1 MRFIKNHV
9 GSLIAWILIVVISIF
24 MLPNVNQ
31 LTREHST
38 ISLPANVQSEV
49 ASTIGNHWGHHQNN
63 TYQVVAVFN
72 NQARRCNI
80 QIGSKNVNQTIR
92 YLKRH
97 KSELGIKSMLTPY
110 ENSATKKNLI
120 SKDKTTELVQ
130 LNVSKKKSVS
140 NINKQLTKAVKTDG
154 IRTYITGADILQDDF
169 SGAIQEGIKKTEVIS
184 VIFIFIVLVL
194 VFRSPIV
201 PLISLLTVGV
211 SFITAFSIVTNL
223 VKNFNFPFSNFTQV
237 FMVIVLFGI
246 GTDYN
251 ILLYDRFKANLGNG
265 MDKFEAAKNAQWN
278 AGKTILMSGSS
289 ILIGFSALGLARFS
303 VYKSAAGVA
312 VGVAVLLIVLLTLNM
327 FFMTTMGKTMF
338 WPVKTFN
345 GESESPFW
353 RFLSKH
359 SLAHPIIALVL
370 VLAALSPFYFTYQN
384 KLNYDDTA
392 EIADSTPSKQ
402 GFLIVQ
408 KHFSKGTAEPAT
420 LYIKSNHTLD
430 NEKDLKLIDQLTEQ
444 IKHTKG
450 VKTVASVTQP
460 SGSKIKKLYVNSQMK
475 TVNNGVSTARNGLG
489 KLSAGSQQMTNGLN
503 SAATG
508 TNQLNSGINSA
519 ATGANQLT
527 SGLAQLSSGGNQM
540 TSGLNQ
546 LSAGSQQL
554 VNGMNQMSQQLSS
567 QLTGVNASQLQQ
579 LESGLP
585 QINNGIQQ
593 LNSALQS
600 AGTSIDTTG
609 IQSNLQNVASQ
620 AQIIGSQ
627 LEQAGNTLKSIQGSA
642 GSSSS
647 ASLDSVMTQFKAAE
661 SQANLNDQQKAVM
674 EGAMQQILSGI
685 QSQIVSQTNS
695 QTSALAS
702 QLQSVAQNLQT
713 AGNADKSLAGSL
725 QNVAGSASS
734 LQNLN
739 TQVAT
744 LKAQVAQL
752 AQASNV
758 ALPGAVSALQQL
770 TSGLNQIQ
778 SALGQGTNAL
788 GQLNTGIN
796 KLAAAS
802 PQLSNG
808 INSAYSGS
816 QQLSA
821 GMGQLSAGS
830 LQLNTGINKLAQ
842 SSPQITNGLNQL
854 NSGLGEGQS
863 YLTGLQK
870 SAAAETFY
878 IPKSVL
884 HSKTFKPAIDNYMSS
899 NRKITKITIVFDT
912 NPSDEKATKDAENI
926 SNMARKSLKG
936 TALSNATVAMG
947 GQSSRINDIKN
958 TASGDFVRT
967 AAIMLIGIGIALM
980 LITHSL
986 LQPVYILGS
995 LLLAYI
1001 SSLSINHWLVGIF
1014 MHRSMLAWN
1023 TPFFSFIMLIALGV
1037 DYSIFLMTRYREID
1051 ENKYLPGE
1059 RIYYACA
1066 IIGTVVISAAII
1078 LSGTFAALIP
1088 SGIPTLIE
1096 VAMTVIVGLIIL
1108 VIILPIVMT
1117 STIYL
1122 SYPIRNHLK
1131 DNQNKRKD

>member
-72 NQARRCNI
+72 NQDGAMSKSD
-80 QIGSKNVNQTIR
+80 QKNVNQTIR

-460 SGSKIKKLYVNSQMK
+460 SGSKIKKLYVTSQMK

-540 TSGLNQ
+540 TNGLNQ

-567 QLTGVNASQLQQ
+567 QLTGANASQLQQ

-685 QSQIVSQTNS
+685 QSQIASQTNS

-967 AAIMLIGIGIALM
+967 AAIMLIGIGIALI

-1001 SSLSINHWLVGIF
+1001 SSLSINHWLVGVF

-1096 VAMTVIVGLIIL
+1096 VAMTVIIGLIIL

>member
-72 NQARRCNI
+72 NQDGAMSKSD
-80 QIGSKNVNQTIR
+80 QKNVNQTIR

-567 QLTGVNASQLQQ
+567 QLTGANASQLQQ

-661 SQANLNDQQKAVM
+661 SKANLNDQQKAVM

-685 QSQIVSQTNS
+685 QSQIASQTNS

-967 AAIMLIGIGIALM
+967 AAIMLIGIGIALI

>member
-72 NQARRCNI
+72 NQDGAM
-80 QIGSKNVNQTIR
+80 SKSDQKSVNQTIR

-184 VIFIFIVLVL
+184 VIFIFIVLIL

-540 TSGLNQ
+540 TNGLNQ

-554 VNGMNQMSQQLSS
+554 VNGMNLMSQQLSS
-567 QLTGVNASQLQQ
+567 QLTGANASQLQQ

-685 QSQIVSQTNS
+685 QSQIASQTNS
-695 QTSALAS
+695 QTSELAS

-1122 SYPIRNHLK
+1122 SYPIRNHVK

>member
-72 NQARRCNI
+72 NQDGAM
-80 QIGSKNVNQTIR
+80 SKSDQKSVNQTIR

-184 VIFIFIVLVL
+184 VLVIFIVLIL

-223 VKNFNFPFSNFTQV
+223 VKNFHFPFSNFTQV

-540 TSGLNQ
+540 TNGLNQ

-554 VNGMNQMSQQLSS
+554 VNGMNLMSQQLSS
-567 QLTGVNASQLQQ
+567 QLTGANASQLQQ

-685 QSQIVSQTNS
+685 QSQIASQTNS
-695 QTSALAS
+695 QTSELAS

-884 HSKTFKPAIDNYMSS
+884 HSNTFKPAIDNYMSS

-958 TASGDFVRT
+958 TASGDFART

-1122 SYPIRNHLK
+1122 SYPIRNHVK

>member
-72 NQARRCNI
+72 NQDGAMSKSD
-80 QIGSKNVNQTIR
+80 QKNVNQTIR

-527 SGLAQLSSGGNQM
+527 SGLAQLSFGGNQM

-567 QLTGVNASQLQQ
+567 QLTGANASQLQQ

-685 QSQIVSQTNS
+685 QSQIASQTNS
-695 QTSALAS
+695 QTSALAN
-702 QLQSVAQNLQT
+702 QLQSVAQNLQK
-713 AGNADKSLAGSL
+713 AGDADQQIRINL

-1122 SYPIRNHLK
+1122 SYPIRNHVK

>member
-1 MRFIKNHV
+1 MRFIKKHV

-72 NQARRCNI
+72 NQDGAMSKSD
-80 QIGSKNVNQTIR
+80 QKNVNQTIR

-540 TSGLNQ
+540 TNGLNQ

-567 QLTGVNASQLQQ
+567 QLTGANASQLQQ

-685 QSQIVSQTNS
+685 QSQIASQTNS
-695 QTSALAS
+695 QTSELAS
-702 QLQSVAQNLQT
+702 QLQSVAQNLQK
-713 AGNADKSLAGSL
+713 AGDADQQIRINL

-1122 SYPIRNHLK
+1122 SYPIRNHVK

>member
-72 NQARRCNI
+72 NQDGAMSKSD
-80 QIGSKNVNQTIR
+80 QKNVNQTIR

-489 KLSAGSQQMTNGLN
+489 KLSAGSQQMTNSLN

-567 QLTGVNASQLQQ
+567 QLTGANASQLQQ

-685 QSQIVSQTNS
+685 QSQIASQTNS

-1122 SYPIRNHLK
+1122 SYPIRNHVK

>member
-72 NQARRCNI
+72 NQDGAMSKSD
-80 QIGSKNVNQTIR
+80 QKNVNQTIR

-184 VIFIFIVLVL
+184 VIFIFIVLIL

-567 QLTGVNASQLQQ
+567 QLTGANASQLQQ

-685 QSQIVSQTNS
+685 QSQIASQTNS

-958 TASGDFVRT
+958 TASGDFART

-1122 SYPIRNHLK
+1122 SYPIRNHVK

>member
-72 NQARRCNI
+72 NQDGAMSKSD
-80 QIGSKNVNQTIR
+80 QKNVNQTIR

-327 FFMTTMGKTMF
+327 FFMTMMGKTMF

-370 VLAALSPFYFTYQN
+370 VLAVLSPFYFTYQN

-519 ATGANQLT
+519 ATGANQLP

-540 TSGLNQ
+540 TNGLNQ

-554 VNGMNQMSQQLSS
+554 VNGMNQMSRQLSS
-567 QLTGVNASQLQQ
+567 QLTGANASQLQQ

-685 QSQIVSQTNS
+685 QSQIASQTNS

-1122 SYPIRNHLK
+1122 SYPIRNHVK

>member
-1 MRFIKNHV
+1 MSK
-9 GSLIAWILIVVISIF
+9 SD
-24 MLPNVNQ
+24 Q
-31 LTREHST
+31 
-38 ISLPANVQSEV
+38 
-49 ASTIGNHWGHHQNN
+49 
-63 TYQVVAVFN
+63 
-72 NQARRCNI
+72 
-80 QIGSKNVNQTIR
+80 KNVNQTIR

-120 SKDKTTELVQ
+120 SKDKTPELVQ

-567 QLTGVNASQLQQ
+567 QLTGANASQLQQ

-685 QSQIVSQTNS
+685 QSQIASQTNS
-695 QTSALAS
+695 QTSALAN
-702 QLQSVAQNLQT
+702 QLQSVAQNLQK
-713 AGNADKSLAGSL
+713 AGDADQQIRINL

-854 NSGLGEGQS
+854 NSGLGAGQS

-1122 SYPIRNHLK
+1122 SYPIRNHVK

>member
-72 NQARRCNI
+72 NQDGAMSKSD
-80 QIGSKNVNQTIR
+80 QKNVNQTIR

-527 SGLAQLSSGGNQM
+527 SGLVQLSSGGNQM

-567 QLTGVNASQLQQ
+567 QLTGANASQLQQ

-685 QSQIVSQTNS
+685 QSQIASQTNS

-725 QNVAGSASS
+725 QNVAGSSSS

-788 GQLNTGIN
+788 GRLNTGIN

-1122 SYPIRNHLK
+1122 SYPIRNHVK

>member
-72 NQARRCNI
+72 NQDGAMSKSD
-80 QIGSKNVNQTIR
+80 QKNVNQTIR

-370 VLAALSPFYFTYQN
+370 VLAVLSPFYFTYQN

-567 QLTGVNASQLQQ
+567 QLTGANASQLQQ

-685 QSQIVSQTNS
+685 QSQIASQTNS

-713 AGNADKSLAGSL
+713 AGNADKSL
-725 QNVAGSASS
+725 AGSASS

-967 AAIMLIGIGIALM
+967 AAIMLIGIGIALI

>member
-72 NQARRCNI
+72 NQDGAMSKSD
-80 QIGSKNVNQTIR
+80 QKNVNQTIR

-370 VLAALSPFYFTYQN
+370 VLAVLSPFYFTYQN
-384 KLNYDDTA
+384 KLNYDDTT

-540 TSGLNQ
+540 TNGLNQ

-554 VNGMNQMSQQLSS
+554 VNGMNQMSRQLSS
-567 QLTGVNASQLQQ
+567 QLTGANASQLQQ

-685 QSQIVSQTNS
+685 QSQIASQTNS

-744 LKAQVAQL
+744 LKAQVSQL

-1122 SYPIRNHLK
+1122 SYPIRNHVK

>member
-72 NQARRCNI
+72 NQDGAMSKSD
-80 QIGSKNVNQTIR
+80 QKNVNQTIR

-327 FFMTTMGKTMF
+327 FFMTMMGKTMF

-370 VLAALSPFYFTYQN
+370 VLAVLSPFYFTYQN

-567 QLTGVNASQLQQ
+567 QLTGANASQLQQ

-685 QSQIVSQTNS
+685 QSQIASQTNS

-1122 SYPIRNHLK
+1122 SYPIRNHVK

>member
-72 NQARRCNI
+72 NQDGAMSKSD
-80 QIGSKNVNQTIR
+80 QKNVNQTIR

-312 VGVAVLLIVLLTLNM
+312 VGVTVLLIVLLTLNM

-420 LYIKSNHTLD
+420 LYIKSSHTLD

-460 SGSKIKKLYVNSQMK
+460 SGSKIKKLYVTSQMK

-540 TSGLNQ
+540 TNGLNQ

-567 QLTGVNASQLQQ
+567 QLTGANASQLQQ

-685 QSQIVSQTNS
+685 QSQIASQTNS

-752 AQASNV
+752 AQASNI

-967 AAIMLIGIGIALM
+967 AAIMLIGIGIALI

-1001 SSLSINHWLVGIF
+1001 SSLSINHWLVGVF

-1096 VAMTVIVGLIIL
+1096 VAMTVIIGLIIL

>member
-72 NQARRCNI
+72 NQDGAM
-80 QIGSKNVNQTIR
+80 SKSDQKSVNQTIR

-184 VIFIFIVLVL
+184 VIFIFIVLIL

-540 TSGLNQ
+540 TNGLNQ

-567 QLTGVNASQLQQ
+567 QLTGANASQLQQ

-620 AQIIGSQ
+620 AQIIGDQ
-627 LEQAGNTLKSIQGSA
+627 LTQAGNTLKSIQGS
-642 GSSSS
+642 SSSS
-647 ASLDSVMTQFKAAE
+647 SSSSLASVMTQFKAAE

-685 QSQIVSQTNS
+685 QSQIASQTNS

-725 QNVAGSASS
+725 QNVVGSASS

-1122 SYPIRNHLK
+1122 SYPIRNHVK

>member
-72 NQARRCNI
+72 NQDGAM
-80 QIGSKNVNQTIR
+80 SKSDQKSVNQTIR

-370 VLAALSPFYFTYQN
+370 VLAVLSPFYFTYQN

-392 EIADSTPSKQ
+392 EIAYSTPSKQ

-540 TSGLNQ
+540 TNGLNQ

-567 QLTGVNASQLQQ
+567 QLTGANASQLQQ

-685 QSQIVSQTNS
+685 QSQIASQTNS

-744 LKAQVAQL
+744 LKAQVSQL

-1122 SYPIRNHLK
+1122 SYPIRNHVK

>member
-72 NQARRCNI
+72 NQDGAMSKSD
-80 QIGSKNVNQTIR
+80 QKNVNQTIR

-540 TSGLNQ
+540 TNGLNQ

-567 QLTGVNASQLQQ
+567 QLTGANASQLQQ

-627 LEQAGNTLKSIQGSA
+627 LEQAGNTLKSIQGSV

-685 QSQIVSQTNS
+685 QSQIASQTNS

-1051 ENKYLPGE
+1051 KNKYLPGE

-1122 SYPIRNHLK
+1122 SYPIRNHVK

>member
-72 NQARRCNI
+72 NQDGAMSKSD
-80 QIGSKNVNQTIR
+80 QKNVNQTIR

-169 SGAIQEGIKKTEVIS
+169 SGAIQKGIKKTEVIS

-359 SLAHPIIALVL
+359 SLTHPIIALVL

-567 QLTGVNASQLQQ
+567 QLTGANASQLQQ

-685 QSQIVSQTNS
+685 QSQIASQTNS

-1122 SYPIRNHLK
+1122 SYPIRNHVK

>member
-72 NQARRCNI
+72 NQDGAMSKSD
-80 QIGSKNVNQTIR
+80 QKNVNQTIR

-154 IRTYITGADILQDDF
+154 IRTYITGADILQNDF

-567 QLTGVNASQLQQ
+567 QLTGANASQLQQ

-685 QSQIVSQTNS
+685 QSQIASQTNS

-725 QNVAGSASS
+725 QNVAGSSSS

-788 GQLNTGIN
+788 GRLNTGIN

-1122 SYPIRNHLK
+1122 SYPIRNHVK

>member
-72 NQARRCNI
+72 NQDGAMSKSD
-80 QIGSKNVNQTIR
+80 QKNVNQTIR

-312 VGVAVLLIVLLTLNM
+312 VGGAVLLIVLLTLNM

-338 WPVKTFN
+338 WPLKTFN

-567 QLTGVNASQLQQ
+567 QLTGANASQLQQ

-685 QSQIVSQTNS
+685 QSQIASQTNS

-863 YLTGLQK
+863 YLMGLQK

-1122 SYPIRNHLK
+1122 SYPIRNHVK

>member
-1 MRFIKNHV
+1 
-9 GSLIAWILIVVISIF
+9 
-24 MLPNVNQ
+24 
-31 LTREHST
+31 
-38 ISLPANVQSEV
+38 
-49 ASTIGNHWGHHQNN
+49 
-63 TYQVVAVFN
+63 
-72 NQARRCNI
+72 
-80 QIGSKNVNQTIR
+80 
-92 YLKRH
+92 
-97 KSELGIKSMLTPY
+97 
-110 ENSATKKNLI
+110 
-120 SKDKTTELVQ
+120 
-130 LNVSKKKSVS
+130 
-140 NINKQLTKAVKTDG
+140 
-154 IRTYITGADILQDDF
+154 
-169 SGAIQEGIKKTEVIS
+169 
-184 VIFIFIVLVL
+184 
-194 VFRSPIV
+194 
-201 PLISLLTVGV
+201 
-211 SFITAFSIVTNL
+211 
-223 VKNFNFPFSNFTQV
+223 
-237 FMVIVLFGI
+237 
-246 GTDYN
+246 
-251 ILLYDRFKANLGNG
+251 

-370 VLAALSPFYFTYQN
+370 VLAVLSPFYFTYQN

-540 TSGLNQ
+540 TNGLNQ

-554 VNGMNQMSQQLSS
+554 VNGMNQMSRQLSS
-567 QLTGVNASQLQQ
+567 QLTGTNASQLQQ

-685 QSQIVSQTNS
+685 QSQIASQTNS

-770 TSGLNQIQ
+770 TSGLDQIQ

-1122 SYPIRNHLK
+1122 SYPIRNHVK

>member
-72 NQARRCNI
+72 NQDGAMSKSD
-80 QIGSKNVNQTIR
+80 QKNVNQTIR

-201 PLISLLTVGV
+201 PLISLLTVGF

-567 QLTGVNASQLQQ
+567 QLTGANASQLQQ

-685 QSQIVSQTNS
+685 QSQIASQTNS

-713 AGNADKSLAGSL
+713 AGNADKALFGSL
-725 QNVAGSASS
+725 QNVADSSSS

-967 AAIMLIGIGIALM
+967 AAIMLIGIGIALV

-1066 IIGTVVISAAII
+1066 VIGTVVISAAII

-1122 SYPIRNHLK
+1122 SYPIRNHVK

>member
-72 NQARRCNI
+72 NQDGAMSKSD
-80 QIGSKNVNQTIR
+80 QKNVNQTIR

-540 TSGLNQ
+540 TNGLNQ

-554 VNGMNQMSQQLSS
+554 VSGMNQMSQQLSS
-567 QLTGVNASQLQQ
+567 QLTGANASQLQQ

-685 QSQIVSQTNS
+685 QSQIASQTNS

-1122 SYPIRNHLK
+1122 SYPIRNHVK

>member
-72 NQARRCNI
+72 NQDGAMSKSD
-80 QIGSKNVNQTIR
+80 QKNVNQTIR

-408 KHFSKGTAEPAT
+408 KHFSKGTAEPVT

-567 QLTGVNASQLQQ
+567 QLTGANASQLQQ

-661 SQANLNDQQKAVM
+661 SQAKLNDQQKAVM
-674 EGAMQQILSGI
+674 ERAMQQILSGI
-685 QSQIVSQTNS
+685 QSQIASQTNS

-967 AAIMLIGIGIALM
+967 AAIMLIGIGIALI

-1122 SYPIRNHLK
+1122 SYPIRNHVK

>member
-72 NQARRCNI
+72 NQDGAMSKSD
-80 QIGSKNVNQTIR
+80 QKNVNQTIR

-540 TSGLNQ
+540 TNGLNQ

-554 VNGMNQMSQQLSS
+554 VNGMNLMSQQLSS
-567 QLTGVNASQLQQ
+567 QLTGANASQLQQ

-685 QSQIVSQTNS
+685 QSQIASQTNS

-725 QNVAGSASS
+725 QNVVGSASS

-1122 SYPIRNHLK
+1122 SYPIRNHVK

>member
-72 NQARRCNI
+72 NQDGAMSKSD
-80 QIGSKNVNQTIR
+80 QKNVNQTIR

-370 VLAALSPFYFTYQN
+370 VLAVLSPFYFTYQN

-475 TVNNGVSTARNGLG
+475 TVNNGVSTARNGIG

-567 QLTGVNASQLQQ
+567 QLTGANASQLQQ

-627 LEQAGNTLKSIQGSA
+627 LEQAGNTLKSIQESA

-685 QSQIVSQTNS
+685 QSQIASQTNS

-1122 SYPIRNHLK
+1122 SYPIRNHVK

>member
-49 ASTIGNHWGHHQNN
+49 TSTIGNHWGHHQNN

-72 NQARRCNI
+72 NQDGAMSKSD
-80 QIGSKNVNQTIR
+80 QKNVNQTIR

-370 VLAALSPFYFTYQN
+370 VLAVLSPFYFTYQN

-567 QLTGVNASQLQQ
+567 QLTGANASQLQQ

-685 QSQIVSQTNS
+685 QSQIASQTNS

-1122 SYPIRNHLK
+1122 SYPIRNHVK

>member
-72 NQARRCNI
+72 NQDGAMSKSD
-80 QIGSKNVNQTIR
+80 QKNVNQTIR

-370 VLAALSPFYFTYQN
+370 VLAVLSPFYFTYQN

-420 LYIKSNHTLD
+420 LYIKSSHTLD

-519 ATGANQLT
+519 TTGANQLT

-567 QLTGVNASQLQQ
+567 QLTGANASQLQQ

-685 QSQIVSQTNS
+685 QSQIASQTNS

-1122 SYPIRNHLK
+1122 SYPIRNHVK

>member
-72 NQARRCNI
+72 NQDGAMSKSD
-80 QIGSKNVNQTIR
+80 QKNVNQTIR

-554 VNGMNQMSQQLSS
+554 VNGMNQMGQQLSS
-567 QLTGVNASQLQQ
+567 QLTGANASQLQQ

-685 QSQIVSQTNS
+685 QSQIASQTNS

-725 QNVAGSASS
+725 QNVVGSASS

-1122 SYPIRNHLK
+1122 SYPIRNHVK

>member
-72 NQARRCNI
+72 NQDGAM
-80 QIGSKNVNQTIR
+80 SKSDQKSVNQTIR

-370 VLAALSPFYFTYQN
+370 VLAVLSPFYFTYQN

-540 TSGLNQ
+540 TNGLNQ

-567 QLTGVNASQLQQ
+567 QLTGANASQLQQ

-685 QSQIVSQTNS
+685 QSQIASQTNS

-744 LKAQVAQL
+744 LKAQVSQL

-816 QQLSA
+816 QRLSA

-1122 SYPIRNHLK
+1122 SYPIRNHVK

>member
-72 NQARRCNI
+72 NQDGAI
-80 QIGSKNVNQTIR
+80 SKSDQKNVNQTIR

-567 QLTGVNASQLQQ
+567 QLTGANASQLQQ

-609 IQSNLQNVASQ
+609 IQSNLQNVANQ

-642 GSSSS
+642 SSSSS

-685 QSQIVSQTNS
+685 QSQIASQTNS

-725 QNVAGSASS
+725 QNVVGSASS

-967 AAIMLIGIGIALM
+967 AAIMLIGIGIVLM

-1122 SYPIRNHLK
+1122 SYPIRNHVK

>member
-72 NQARRCNI
+72 NQDGAMSKSD
-80 QIGSKNVNQTIR
+80 QKNVNQTIR

-370 VLAALSPFYFTYQN
+370 VLAVLSPFYFTYQN

-540 TSGLNQ
+540 TNGLNQ

-554 VNGMNQMSQQLSS
+554 VNGMNQMSRQLSS
-567 QLTGVNASQLQQ
+567 QLTGANASQLQQ

-685 QSQIVSQTNS
+685 QSQIASQTNS

-744 LKAQVAQL
+744 LKAQVSQL

-770 TSGLNQIQ
+770 PSGLTQIQ

-1122 SYPIRNHLK
+1122 SYPIRNHVK

>member
-72 NQARRCNI
+72 NQDGAMSKSD
-80 QIGSKNVNQTIR
+80 QKNVNQTIR

-370 VLAALSPFYFTYQN
+370 VLAVLSPFYFTYQN

-567 QLTGVNASQLQQ
+567 QLTGANASQLQQ

-685 QSQIVSQTNS
+685 QSQIASQTNS

-1122 SYPIRNHLK
+1122 SYPIRNHVK

>member
-72 NQARRCNI
+72 NQDGAMSKSD
-80 QIGSKNVNQTIR
+80 QKNVNQTIR

-430 NEKDLKLIDQLTEQ
+430 NEKDSKLIDQLTEQ

-567 QLTGVNASQLQQ
+567 QLTGANASQLQQ

-685 QSQIVSQTNS
+685 QSQIASQTNS

-1122 SYPIRNHLK
+1122 SYPIRNHVK

>member
-72 NQARRCNI
+72 NQDGAMSKSD
-80 QIGSKNVNQTIR
+80 QKNVNQTIR

-489 KLSAGSQQMTNGLN
+489 KLSAGSQQMANGLN

-519 ATGANQLT
+519 ATGTNQLT

-540 TSGLNQ
+540 TNGLNQ

-567 QLTGVNASQLQQ
+567 QLTGANASQLQQ

-685 QSQIVSQTNS
+685 QSQIASQTNS
-695 QTSALAS
+695 QTSELAS
-702 QLQSVAQNLQT
+702 QLQSVAQNLQK
-713 AGNADKSLAGSL
+713 AGDADQQIRINL

-1122 SYPIRNHLK
+1122 SYPIRNHVK

>member
-72 NQARRCNI
+72 NQDGAMSKSD
-80 QIGSKNVNQTIR
+80 QKNVNQTIR

-370 VLAALSPFYFTYQN
+370 VLAVLSPFYFTYQN

-540 TSGLNQ
+540 TNGLNQ

-567 QLTGVNASQLQQ
+567 QLTGANASQLQQ

-609 IQSNLQNVASQ
+609 IQSNLQNVAGQ

-685 QSQIVSQTNS
+685 QSQIASQTNS

-1122 SYPIRNHLK
+1122 SYPIRNHVK

>member
-72 NQARRCNI
+72 NQDGAMSKSD
-80 QIGSKNVNQTIR
+80 QKNVNQTIR

-567 QLTGVNASQLQQ
+567 QLTGANASQLQQ

-661 SQANLNDQQKAVM
+661 SKANLNDQQKAVM
-674 EGAMQQILSGI
+674 EGTMQQILSGI
-685 QSQIVSQTNS
+685 QSQIASQTNS

-967 AAIMLIGIGIALM
+967 AAIMLIGIGIALI

>member
-72 NQARRCNI
+72 NQDGAMSKSD
-80 QIGSKNVNQTIR
+80 QKNVNQTIR

-370 VLAALSPFYFTYQN
+370 VLAVLSPFYFTYQN

-460 SGSKIKKLYVNSQMK
+460 SVLRSRSFYVNSQMK

-540 TSGLNQ
+540 TNGLNQ

-554 VNGMNQMSQQLSS
+554 VNGMNQMSRQLSS
-567 QLTGVNASQLQQ
+567 QLTGANASQLQQ

-685 QSQIVSQTNS
+685 QSQIASQTNS

-1122 SYPIRNHLK
+1122 SYPIRNHVK